1 MENRTFA
8 CENAEQLIK
17 LILSR
22 RSYRGMYKRHSRAVH
37 REDEPPRFAARYE

>member
-22 RSYRGMYKRHSRAVH
+22 RSYRDILSQDISDCFSPSSAGIW
-37 REDEPPRFAARYE
+37 